1 MIIEQLR
8 RQFENMPDLRAR
20 EIRVDKQLRKVFC
33 TLSYPNLTDVDAQMR
48 NEIALYIKKLVP
60 QGYSCSV
67 SFVNDSFTEA
77 SFRKLLSE
85 FFKKKF
91 PVFASLGANAE
102 VKLEGKNIKAI
113 FRVNHITEKNA
124 EAALLTDKL
133 SAFFADYTSYC
144 VSFFLSADDSDLPKA
159 DLSEQEKLVRLAI
172 NRELLKPSRCFA
184 VSNVIKHIGKIIQ
197 SSPMY
202 IADIRKPSESYVV
215 CGTVSGK
222 TLKSSKNNPNMYVC
236 KFTLSDASG
245 GSIPCVIFTRF
256 DISDY
261 KTIKETMGKTD
272 SEALTISRTRA
283 LANDKK
289 MKKMMDIYD
298 GMSVIVRGKV
308 AYNSFSEQLE
318 MCVYD
323 LCKCNIAPIGNAAHY
338 NKAIPDEY
346 STVKPEVYSEY
357 VQASF
362 VSNERRSRSPLNG
375 KSYVVLHANATGY
388 NVVKDKIVA
397 ICAVKIEDGRIS
409 EKIFSYVNPESDV
422 DAYVL
427 DKAKT
432 TVDRL
437 VFYPTITELIP
448 DLFKFVY
455 GSVLVGLDAPK
466 IIDIL
471 NYYASPLGYR
481 FTNETEHQG
490 DVFSL
495 LFDLCGHTRKP
506 NCSRIEDVAKHCR
519 VTCLGSVFC
528 HESAVTTARCM
539 VALSNRSK

>member
-1 MIIEQLR
+1 MIIEQLH

-33 TLSYPNLTDVDAQMR
+33 TLSYPDFSNVDAMTR
-48 NEIALYIKKLVP
+48 NEIAAYVKELVP
-60 QGYSCSV
+60 QGYSCAV
-67 SFVNDSFTEA
+67 TFANDHFTEV
-77 SFRKLLSE
+77 SFRKLLIE
-85 FFKKKF
+85 VLQKKF
-91 PVFASLGANAE
+91 PVFANFGANAE
-102 VKLEGKNIKAI
+102 VKLEEKNIQVK
-113 FRVNHITEKNA
+113 FRVNSVMEKNIETA
-124 EAALLTDKL
+124 ELLDRL
-133 SAFFADYTSYC
+133 SDFFAGFTSY
-144 VSFFLSADDSDLPKA
+144 SAAFTLSVDDSEQPKA
-159 DLSEQEKLVRLAI
+159 DLYEQEKLVHLAI

-184 VSNVIKHIGKIIQ
+184 VSDVVKHMGKVIQ
-197 SSPMY
+197 SQPMY
-202 IADIRKPSESYVV
+202 IADIRKPSESYVI

-222 TLKSSKNNPNMYVC
+222 TLKASKNDPNMYVC

-245 GSIPCVIFTRF
+245 GSIPCIIFTRF
-256 DISDY
+256 DISDF

-298 GMSVIVRGKV
+298 GMSVIVRGK
-308 AYNSFSEQLE
+308 ASFNSFSEQLE

-338 NKAIPDEY
+338 NKAVPKEY
-346 STVKPEVYSEY
+346 SVVKPEIYSEY
-357 VQASF
+357 VQTSF
-362 VSNERRSRSPLNG
+362 VGAERPNRSPLKG
-375 KSYVVLHANATGY
+375 KTYVVLHANVTGY

-397 ICAVKIEDGRIS
+397 ICAVKVEDGRIS
-409 EKIFSYVNPESDV
+409 EKVFSYVNPEAEVS
-422 DAYVL
+422 AATL
-427 DKAKT
+427 DKAKIT
-432 TVDRL
+432 ADKL

-448 DLFKFVY
+448 DLYKFTY
-455 GSVLVGLDAPK
+455 GAILAGLDAPK
-466 IIDIL
+466 VVEIL
-471 NYYASPLGYR
+471 NYYASPVGYK

-490 DVFSL
+490 DIFSM
-495 LFDLCGHTRKP
+495 LFDTGGYAHKP

-539 VALSNRSK
+539 VTLSNRSK